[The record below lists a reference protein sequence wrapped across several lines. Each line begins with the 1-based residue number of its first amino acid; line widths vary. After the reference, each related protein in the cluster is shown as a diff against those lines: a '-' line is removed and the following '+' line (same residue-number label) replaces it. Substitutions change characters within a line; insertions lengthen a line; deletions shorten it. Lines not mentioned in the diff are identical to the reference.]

1 MCSFFDCPLLHAGM
15 WFLLLGISVLGQT
28 TGGTNSPSGSNVRSN
43 HTIRGKIFMP
53 SGQLPEQRMR
63 VVLEVSSGGIYAET
77 FSDSVG
83 GFEFRSLP
91 NNNYRVVVPSDG
103 QTYETAQE
111 NLEISGPMS
120 RTFTA
125 QLYLREK
132 ERDKRLMA
140 NEKMVAAATF
150 AQDVPKAAKKSYEQG
165 LKKMKDGKEEEA
177 LTLFQEAVK
186 QFPEYVLALNKIG
199 EVQASRQ
206 QTAAAEASFRQA
218 LEISPKYPLTHIN
231 LGMLFVQLKRYPEAI
246 DSLEAA
252 LKLDESFP
260 MAHVNLGIALVERM
274 PKEERDFERAERAFG
289 KALSVGGSRFTYV
302 HKLLFN
308 LYFRHR
314 DYSKAITELE
324 TYLKESPNAPD
335 APQVQD
341 TIQKIKKA
349 IANSP
354 KPG

>member
-1 MCSFFDCPLLHAGM
+1 MRSVFVHGLLKSCLCC
-15 WFLLLGISVLGQT
+15 LLLSASVLGQAG
-28 TGGTNSPSGSNVRSN
+28 GGTNPTSGSSLRGN

-53 SGQLPEQRMR
+53 SGQFPEHRMR

-91 NNNYRVVVPSDG
+91 NNNYRVVVPTDG

-111 NLEISGPMS
+111 NMEISGPMS

-125 QLYLREK
+125 QMYLREK
-132 ERDKRLMA
+132 ERDKRAMA
-140 NEKMVAAATF
+140 NEKMVAVATL
-150 AQDVPKAAKKSYEQG
+150 AQDIPKAAKKSYEQG
-165 LKKMKDGKEEEA
+165 LKKLKDGKSEEA
-177 LTLFQEAVK
+177 LTLFQDALK
-186 QFPEYVLALNKIG
+186 QFPDYVLALNKIG

-206 QTAAAEASFRQA
+206 QPAEAEASFRQA

-231 LGMLFVQLKRYPEAI
+231 LGILFVQLKRYPEAI
-246 DSLEAA
+246 DSLESS

-260 MAHVNLGIALVERM
+260 MAHVNLGIALLERT

-289 KALSVGGSRFTYV
+289 KALSLGRAQFTYV

-308 LYFRHR
+308 LYFRRH
-314 DYSKAITELE
+314 DYPKAVTELE

-341 TIQKIKKA
+341 MIQKIKKA
-349 IANSP
+349 TLQAP
-354 KPG
+354 KQ